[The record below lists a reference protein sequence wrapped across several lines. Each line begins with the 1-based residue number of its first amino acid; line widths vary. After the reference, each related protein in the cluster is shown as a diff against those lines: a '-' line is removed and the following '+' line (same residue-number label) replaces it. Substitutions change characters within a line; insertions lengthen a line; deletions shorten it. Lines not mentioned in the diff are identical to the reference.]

1 MIGPELAHNPKLT
14 IDKVTKGALMDNGAF
29 GSAYNT
35 ELHEFVWL
43 SMIHAPLW
51 EGLEIKYEPIMQTT
65 RDIIICILF
74 LCLLNIRWFTHMKIW
89 IQTNKRNFT
98 TKTMHC

>member
-29 GSAYNT
+29 GSVYNT

-43 SMIHAPLW
+43 SMIHAPL
-51 EGLEIKYEPIMQTT
+51 
-65 RDIIICILF
+65 
-74 LCLLNIRWFTHMKIW
+74 
-89 IQTNKRNFT
+89 
-98 TKTMHC
+98 